1 MALNSDFIKAVA
13 ERRMWEVYQRL
24 VDIMPIDPSLRE
36 QDEMLKYAEQEL
48 PNLYQQHDE
57 ENLLHNISDWTT
69 KYYDDQRYRL
79 EKNFSRK
86 RLELLRN
93 MTKHRYTDTIKYRD
107 EQAREYQRARV
118 RPQKQVIEPKRI
130 GVVAAVVGAVAVGIG
145 ISVGSTA
152 VKVIGGVVAA
162 GGIAVA
168 VVNSS
173 KK

>member
-1 MALNSDFIKAVA
+1 MMALNSDFTKAVA
-13 ERRMWEVYQRL
+13 EGRMWEVYQRL

-36 QDEMLKYAEQEL
+36 QDEMLKYAERKI
-48 PNLYQQHDE
+48 PNLYQPHDE

-79 EKNFSRK
+79 EKNFSRE

-93 MTKHRYTDTIKYRD
+93 MTKHRYSDTIKYRA
-107 EQAREYQRARV
+107 EQEREYQRARV
-118 RPQKQVIEPKRI
+118 RPQKQVIEPKCI
-130 GVVAAVVGAVAVGIG
+130 GVGAAVVGAVVVGIG

-152 VKVIGGVVAA
+152 VKVIGGVVAV
-162 GGIAVA
+162 GGIAAA
-168 VVNSS
+168 VVNS